1 MQLRVVSWFALVVAA
16 TSVAIALVGSPV
28 PVGWLAPAAA
38 RAPLRV
44 GYALEAPYAHRD
56 DRGQLD
62 GEAVEVLRALLARLD
77 LPEPVWIH
85 VEHHR
90 LIHELRA
97 GRIDI
102 AAAGL
107 FVTPDA
113 AAQVDFTA
121 PTASVRTGLLVA
133 RGNPLGLHALA
144 QLRQHPG
151 ARLAVI
157 DGSHELVQARQAGL
171 APDHLMCVVDLDGA
185 LAALRDGRAVALAL
199 PAPRLDRLHADPTIA
214 ATWEIAAPFTTPAG
228 PGGPD
233 IGYPALALRPGD
245 PLRDRLDDALAGYL
259 GSPEHLAVARRHG
272 FSPEDI
278 AAAHG
283 FHGRDRGTA
292 DPTER

>member
-16 TSVAIALVGSPV
+16 TSVAIALVGSLAPV
-28 PVGWLAPAAA
+28 EWPAPAA
-38 RAPLRV
+38 RPPLRV

-56 DRGQLD
+56 DRGRLD
-62 GEAVEVLRALLARLD
+62 GEAVAVLRALLARLD

-90 LIHELRA
+90 LIHELQA

-102 AAAGL
+102 AASGL
-107 FVTPDA
+107 FITPEA

-133 RGNPLGLHALA
+133 RGNPLDLHALA
-144 QLRQHPG
+144 AIRQHPG
-151 ARLAVI
+151 ARLVVI
-157 DGSHELVQARQAGL
+157 DGSHELAQARRAGL
-171 APDHLMCVVDLDGA
+171 GPDQLMCVVDLDVA
-185 LAALRDGRAVALAL
+185 LAALRDGRAAALAQ
-199 PAPRLDRLHADPTIA
+199 PAPRLDHLQADPAIA
-214 ATWEIAAPFTTPAG
+214 TAWEIAAPFTTPAG
-228 PGGPD
+228 PVGPD
-233 IGYPALALRPGD
+233 IGYPALALRRGD
-245 PLRDRLDDALAGYL
+245 PLRDRLDGALASYL